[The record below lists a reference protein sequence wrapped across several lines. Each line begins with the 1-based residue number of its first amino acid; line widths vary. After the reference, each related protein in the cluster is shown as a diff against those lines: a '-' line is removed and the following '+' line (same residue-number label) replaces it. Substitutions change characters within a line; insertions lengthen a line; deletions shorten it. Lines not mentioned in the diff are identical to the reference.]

1 MNRYVVLICLLIGA
15 TLTLNLSTSDADI
28 RSGSRLLPDKE
39 ATATRANQDGGS
51 FGIVWSRQQS
61 SPPPG
66 RYWCPGTGVVR
77 DTIYFLGGRID
88 YGGGNT
94 NSTRTI
100 WAYVP
105 ATNSWITTGLPTLLV
120 PRRAGGGGRIGNKI
134 YVAGGRDSSHI
145 TLNTCEEFD
154 VDTKTVTQKASMPG
168 TGCWACASAVAGN
181 KLYIIGDENKTGNT
195 FEYDPVANQWYTKA
209 SLPVGRGWAAAA
221 GAQGKVYVF
230 GGSDAS
236 SNTLSD
242 CWEFNPGNNTWTQKA
257 PMPGPRIY
265 HTAVTYNDTLI
276 FVLGGAADGAGY
288 ADSLVYCYHVLNNTW
303 SVITPM
309 PTSRGWLMANQV
321 SGVIYASLGSDC
333 ATPTYLTVNEMAMF
347 VEHDVGVVRVVPSHR
362 APPNQQAVFRML
374 VKNYGEATEDFT
386 VRMVVY
392 DSIAGSNVI
401 EDEKPVTGL
410 GRNDSLWVVFDSLMP
425 VSGNIYLVTASVSLT
440 GDENPYNDTLRT
452 RVEVRLGSDPDGFG
466 YIYESTQEPGD
477 TVQFF
482 WIDPTAGTPVTDWS
496 PNADDGYSVR
506 NLPFTFRYYNQYLNT
521 INICTNGFLETS
533 TLTNFS
539 NTSFPTEITN
549 QIAGWWDDLDLRSA
563 GRVYQYN
570 DPSGQFVVFAWV
582 NVPRYNAPT
591 ETQTFEI
598 VLYRNGVIRFNYL
611 SMNGTLNSSTVG
623 IQGLN
628 GSNNWYHQYL
638 YNGVPANHIVDDSV
652 AIIFYY
658 PPYLGTEE
666 TTTPEVRNSRL
677 PTIFAGPELEVPA
690 EFHRGR
696 ITIYDVS
703 GSMLNAV
710 TGTRRLNLQHLP
722 FGVYLIRLENG
733 TDTASWKLI
742 RLK

>member
-1 MNRYVVLICLLIGA
+1 MNRYAVILCLLIGA
-15 TLTLNLSTSDADI
+15 TLALDLSASDADT
-28 RSGSRLLPDKE
+28 RTGNRLMGKGTKS
-39 ATATRANQDGGS
+39 ATQPGNDGGA
-51 FGIVWSRQQS
+51 FGMVWTSRQS

-77 DTIYFLGGRID
+77 DTVYFLGGRID

-134 YVAGGRDSSHI
+134 YVAGGRDSTHT

-154 VDTKTVTQKASMPG
+154 VDTKTVTSKASMPG
-168 TGCWACASAVAGN
+168 AGCWACASAVAGN
-181 KLYIIGDENKTGNT
+181 KLYIIGDENNSGNT
-195 FEYDPVANQWYTKA
+195 YEYDPAANQWYTKA
-209 SLPVGRGWAAAA
+209 SLPAGRGWAAAA
-221 GAQGKVYVF
+221 GAQGRVYVF
-230 GGSDAS
+230 GGSDAAG
-236 SNTLSD
+236 NTLSD
-242 CWEFNPGNNTWTQKA
+242 CWEFNPANNTWTQKA
-257 PMPGPRIY
+257 AMPGPRIY
-265 HTAVTYNDTLI
+265 HSAVTYNDTLI
-276 FVLGGAADGAGY
+276 FVIGGANDGAGY
-288 ADSLVYCYHVLNNTW
+288 SDSLVYCYHVPSNTW
-303 SVITPM
+303 RIMTPM

-321 SGVIYASLGSDC
+321 GDAIYASLGSDC
-333 ATPTYLTVNEMAMF
+333 STPTYLTVNEMARF
-347 VEHDVGVVRVVPSHR
+347 LQHDVGVARLSPANR
-362 APPNQQAVFRML
+362 TPPNQRAVFRML
-374 VKNYGEATEDFT
+374 VKNYGEANEDFT

-392 DSIAGSNVI
+392 DSIAGNNVI

-410 GRNDSLWVVFDSLMP
+410 GPGDSLWVVFDSLTP
-425 VSGNIYLVTASVSLT
+425 VTGNVYLVTASVTLT
-440 GDENPYNDTLRT
+440 GDENPANDTLRT

-477 TVQFF
+477 TVRFF

-506 NLPFTFRYYNQYLNT
+506 SLPFTFRYYDQYLNT

-539 NTSFPTEITN
+539 NTSFPTAITN
-549 QIAGWWDDLDLRSA
+549 HIAGWWDDLDLRSA
-563 GRVYQYN
+563 GTVYQYN
-570 DPSGQFVVFAWV
+570 DPAGQYVVFAWV
-582 NVPRYNAPT
+582 NVPRYNAPA

-598 VLYRNGVIRFNYL
+598 VLYPNGVIRYNYL

-638 YNGVPANHIVDDSV
+638 YNGVPAHHIVDDSV

-666 TTTPEVRNSRL
+666 TTSPAVSVSKL
-677 PTIFAGPELEVPA
+677 PSILAGRELKLPA
-690 EFHRGR
+690 EFHHGR
-696 ITIYDVS
+696 VTIYDVH
-703 GSMLNAV
+703 GGVVKTVECA
-710 TGTRRLNLQHLP
+710 RRLNLKHLP
-722 FGVYLIRLENG
+722 AGVYVVQLENG
-733 TDTASWKLI
+733 TTVSTRKLI
-742 RLK
+742 LMK